1 VSFVVI
7 LKKTMC
13 YSVYISTDSPE
24 NLSSK
29 NTELLLLKKVGS
41 KTEDSSISLLS
52 YPNIWY
58 AGSHHQCSCGFR
70 HIMSEELGFSEPVD
84 WYEEESKDIEAT
96 KQFYRIIKEQ
106 IDRGFKIDIVDKW
119 EGTELNSIKRLEV
132 NLSQVSEN
140 EFRFFENYLFE
151 II

>member
-1 VSFVVI
+1 
-7 LKKTMC
+7 
-13 YSVYISTDSPE
+13 
-24 NLSSK
+24 
-29 NTELLLLKKVGS
+29 
-41 KTEDSSISLLS
+41 
-52 YPNIWY
+52 
-58 AGSHHQCSCGFR
+58 
-70 HIMSEELGFSEPVD
+70 MSEELGFSEPVD

>member
-1 VSFVVI
+1 
-7 LKKTMC
+7 
-13 YSVYISTDSPE
+13 
-24 NLSSK
+24 
-29 NTELLLLKKVGS
+29 
-41 KTEDSSISLLS
+41 
-52 YPNIWY
+52 
-58 AGSHHQCSCGFR
+58 
-70 HIMSEELGFSEPVD
+70 MSEELGFSEPVD
-84 WYEEESKDIEAT
+84 WYEEESEDIEAT